1 MEKEIIKNI
10 AEILGVDTS
19 GIEQFPEEILGSMQT
34 ILENIEVRTDEDRQ
48 ILYDDLNNY
57 WVKGTVLVELS
68 EVSKNSGIPY
78 DTLKNLYFDTQQ
90 DIVFEYMADS
100 KNIERIYEIVNKSLA
115 VTELENV
122 SELIDI
128 PAGKLK
134 TFPIDIQEKMCGM
147 YSMEYEE
154 NGDNSSLIVS
164 LKVMVES

>member
-100 KNIERIYEIVNKSLA
+100 GNIDRIYEITNKALS
-115 VTELENV
+115 VMELEKV
-122 SELIDI
+122 SELINI
-128 PAGKLK
+128 PISKLK

>member
-1 MEKEIIKNI
+1 MTQEMKKNI
-10 AEILGVDTS
+10 AKILGVDTS
-19 GIEQFPEEILGSMQT
+19 SIEQFLEEILDSMQT

-48 ILYDDLNNY
+48 ILYDDLNGY

-78 DTLKNLYFDTQQ
+78 DTLKNLDFDTQQ

-100 KNIERIYEIVNKSLA
+100 GNIDRIYEITNKALS
-115 VTELENV
+115 VMELEKV
-122 SELIDI
+122 SELINI
-128 PAGKLK
+128 PISKLK
-134 TFPIDIQEKMCGM
+134 IFPIDIQEKMCGM

-164 LKVMVES
+164 LKGMVES